1 MPQKNNN
8 LEQKALKLVFD
19 AGDKGILQ
27 SELWKEL
34 GVSSREGSRMAKK
47 FEEKEKVIREKVL
60 NDGRWTYKLY
70 SKKELVT
77 LDSVK
82 GCPCTA
88 CYDIDRC
95 ATGTWVSPIL
105 CKKLTYWMDL
115 KTDIKALSLLG
126 EHLGR
131 KPIQQLGL
139 KDQNN
144 LGPANHHPA

>member
-1 MPQKNNN
+1 LPQKNNS

-27 SELWKEL
+27 SEIWKKL

-47 FEEKEKVIREKVL
+47 FEEKDKVIREKVL

-82 GCPCTA
+82 GCPCLICDEVDKCFRGGTRDPVYCMALTA
-88 CYDIDRC
+88 WIDPRIEIE
-95 ATGTWVSPIL
+95 VN
-105 CKKLTYWMDL
+105 
-115 KTDIKALSLLG
+115 
-126 EHLGR
+126 
-131 KPIQQLGL
+131 Q
-139 KDQNN
+139 
-144 LGPANHHPA
+144 

>member
-27 SELWKEL
+27 SELWKKL

-47 FEEKEKVIREKVL
+47 FEEKDKVIREKVL

-82 GCPCTA
+82 GCPCLICDEVDKCFRGGTRDPVYCMALTA
-88 CYDIDRC
+88 WINPRIEME
-95 ATGTWVSPIL
+95 VN
-105 CKKLTYWMDL
+105 
-115 KTDIKALSLLG
+115 
-126 EHLGR
+126 
-131 KPIQQLGL
+131 Q
-139 KDQNN
+139 
-144 LGPANHHPA
+144 

>member
-27 SELWKEL
+27 SELWKKL

-47 FEEKEKVIREKVL
+47 FEEKDKVIREKVL

-82 GCPCTA
+82 GCPCLICDEVDKCFRGGTRDPVYCMALTA
-88 CYDIDRC
+88 
-95 ATGTWVSPIL
+95 WVDPRIE
-105 CKKLTYWMDL
+105 M
-115 KTDIKALSLLG
+115 
-126 EHLGR
+126 EVN
-131 KPIQQLGL
+131 Q
-139 KDQNN
+139 
-144 LGPANHHPA
+144 

>member
-1 MPQKNNN
+1 MPQKNNS

-27 SELWKEL
+27 SELWKKL

-47 FEEKEKVIREKVL
+47 FEEKDKVIREKVL

-82 GCPCTA
+82 GCPCLICDEVDKCFRGGTRDPVYCMALTA
-88 CYDIDRC
+88 WIDPRIEIE
-95 ATGTWVSPIL
+95 VN
-105 CKKLTYWMDL
+105 
-115 KTDIKALSLLG
+115 
-126 EHLGR
+126 
-131 KPIQQLGL
+131 Q
-139 KDQNN
+139 
-144 LGPANHHPA
+144 

>member
-1 MPQKNNN
+1 LPQKNNN

-27 SELWKEL
+27 SELWKKL

-47 FEEKEKVIREKVL
+47 FEEKDKVIREKVL

-82 GCPCTA
+82 GCPCLICDEVDKCFRGGTRDPVYCMALTA
-88 CYDIDRC
+88 WIDPRIEIE
-95 ATGTWVSPIL
+95 VN
-105 CKKLTYWMDL
+105 
-115 KTDIKALSLLG
+115 
-126 EHLGR
+126 
-131 KPIQQLGL
+131 Q
-139 KDQNN
+139 
-144 LGPANHHPA
+144 

>member
-27 SELWKEL
+27 SEIWKKL

-47 FEEKEKVIREKVL
+47 FEEKDKVIREKVL

-82 GCPCTA
+82 GCPCLICDEVDKCFRGGTRDPVYCMALTA
-88 CYDIDRC
+88 WIDPR
-95 ATGTWVSPIL
+95 IE
-105 CKKLTYWMDL
+105 
-115 KTDIKALSLLG
+115 IKVN
-126 EHLGR
+126 
-131 KPIQQLGL
+131 Q
-139 KDQNN
+139 
-144 LGPANHHPA
+144 

>member
-27 SELWKEL
+27 SEIWKKL

-47 FEEKEKVIREKVL
+47 FEEKDKVIREKVL

-82 GCPCTA
+82 GCPCLICDEVDKCFRGGTRDPVYCMALTA
-88 CYDIDRC
+88 
-95 ATGTWVSPIL
+95 WVDPRIE
-105 CKKLTYWMDL
+105 M
-115 KTDIKALSLLG
+115 
-126 EHLGR
+126 EVN
-131 KPIQQLGL
+131 Q
-139 KDQNN
+139 
-144 LGPANHHPA
+144 

>member
-27 SELWKEL
+27 SELWKKL

-47 FEEKEKVIREKVL
+47 FEEKDKVIREKVL

-82 GCPCTA
+82 GCPCLICDEVDKCFRGGTRDPVYCMALTA
-88 CYDIDRC
+88 WIDPRIEIE
-95 ATGTWVSPIL
+95 VN
-105 CKKLTYWMDL
+105 
-115 KTDIKALSLLG
+115 
-126 EHLGR
+126 
-131 KPIQQLGL
+131 Q
-139 KDQNN
+139 
-144 LGPANHHPA
+144 